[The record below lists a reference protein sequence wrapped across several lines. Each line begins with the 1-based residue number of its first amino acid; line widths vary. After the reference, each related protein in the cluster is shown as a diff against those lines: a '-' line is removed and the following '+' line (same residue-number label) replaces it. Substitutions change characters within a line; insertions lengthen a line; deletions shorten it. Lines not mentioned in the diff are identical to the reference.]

1 MKILP
6 IIFFLTFFADNPNF
20 TERKIEVIKF
30 EQLEE
35 LINQEG
41 EGIKIINFWAT
52 WCKPCIKELPLFEA
66 LEDEMDGVPV
76 KVYLISMDFPEEA
89 DTKVKAFLERRNIN
103 SEVKLLDETDF
114 NAFIDKVDSRWSGA
128 IPATLII
135 NDKTKTRTFLEK
147 ELHEGELEE
156 QIKLLIE

>member
-6 IIFFLTFFADNPNF
+6 IIFFLTFLTGNSDLA
-20 TERKIEVIKF
+20 EKKIEVIKF
-30 EQLEE
+30 DQLEE

-52 WCKPCIKELPLFEA
+52 WCKPCIKELPYFDA
-66 LEDEMDGVPV
+66 LEDEMEGVPI

-89 DTKVKAFLERRNIN
+89 DKKVKAFVERRNIE

-114 NAFIDKVDSRWSGA
+114 NAFIDKVDQRWSGA

-135 NDKTKTRTFLEK
+135 NNKNKTRVFLEK

-156 QIKLLIE
+156 QIKLLIK

>member
-6 IIFFLTFFADNPNF
+6 IIFILTFFANNSIY
-20 TERKIEVIKF
+20 TEKKIEVIKF
-30 EQLEE
+30 EQLEK
-35 LINQEG
+35 LINEDG

-66 LEDEMDGVPV
+66 LENEMDDVPV
-76 KVYLISMDFPEEA
+76 KVYLISMDFPEEV
-89 DTKVKAFLERRNIN
+89 DSKVKAFVERRNIN

-114 NAFIDKVDSRWSGA
+114 NAFIDKIDSRWSGA

-135 NDKTKTRTFLEK
+135 NDKTKSRVFMEK

-156 QIKLLIE
+156 QIKLLIK

>member
-6 IIFFLTFFADNPNF
+6 IIFILTFFADNSIY
-20 TERKIEVIKF
+20 TEKKIEVIKF
-30 EQLEE
+30 EQLEK
-35 LINQEG
+35 LINEDG

-66 LEDEMDGVPV
+66 LEDELDGVPV

-89 DTKVKAFLERRNIN
+89 NTKVKTFVERRNIN

-135 NDKTKTRTFLEK
+135 NDKTKSRVFMEK

-156 QIKLLIE
+156 QIKLLIK

>member
-6 IIFFLTFFADNPNF
+6 IIFILTFFANNSIY
-20 TERKIEVIKF
+20 TEKKIEVIKF
-30 EQLEE
+30 EQLEK
-35 LINQEG
+35 LINEDG

-66 LEDEMDGVPV
+66 LENEMDGVPV
-76 KVYLISMDFPEEA
+76 KVYLISMDFPEEV
-89 DTKVKAFLERRNIN
+89 DSKVKAFVERRNIN

-114 NAFIDKVDSRWSGA
+114 NAFIDKIDSRWSGA

-135 NDKTKTRTFLEK
+135 NDKTKSRVFMEK

-156 QIKLLIE
+156 QIKLLIK

>member
-6 IIFFLTFFADNPNF
+6 IIFILTFFANNSIY
-20 TERKIEVIKF
+20 TEKKIEVIKF
-30 EQLEE
+30 EQLEK
-35 LINQEG
+35 LINEDG

-66 LEDEMDGVPV
+66 LENEMDGVPV
-76 KVYLISMDFPEEA
+76 KVYLISMDFPEEV
-89 DTKVKAFLERRNIN
+89 DSKVKTFVERRNIN

-114 NAFIDKVDSRWSGA
+114 NAFIDKIDSRWSGA

-135 NDKTKTRTFLEK
+135 NDKTKSRVFMEK

-156 QIKLLIE
+156 QIKLLIK

>member
-6 IIFFLTFFADNPNF
+6 IIFILTFFADNSIY
-20 TERKIEVIKF
+20 TEKKIEVIKF
-30 EQLEE
+30 EQLEK
-35 LINQEG
+35 LINEDG

-66 LEDEMDGVPV
+66 LENEMDGVPV
-76 KVYLISMDFPEEA
+76 KVYLISMDFPEEV
-89 DTKVKAFLERRNIN
+89 DSKVKTFVERRNIN

-114 NAFIDKVDSRWSGA
+114 NAFIDKIDSRWSGA

-135 NDKTKTRTFLEK
+135 NDKTKSRVFMEK

-156 QIKLLIE
+156 QIKLLIK